1 VPAPVPGADATL
13 GRRRWLRGEAPPSLE
28 TVKGVFTLRTR
39 AVRDRDSQRRG
50 ETVNGKM
57 ETDPPTQAARKEA
70 SRTLSAREPNGLCP
84 AALPAP
90 APALPRLASRSDQ
103 WIAGPAVALG
113 GIRRNFS
120 TAPSLGANFLVLT
133 YGLQGPAFQI

>member
-1 VPAPVPGADATL
+1 
-13 GRRRWLRGEAPPSLE
+13 
-28 TVKGVFTLRTR
+28 
-39 AVRDRDSQRRG
+39 
-50 ETVNGKM
+50 M
-57 ETDPPTQAARKEA
+57 ETDPLIQAARKEA
-70 SRTLSAREPNGLCP
+70 SRTLSARELNGLCP

-113 GIRRNFS
+113 GIRSRRNFS
-120 TAPSLGANFLVLT
+120 TAPSLSANFLVLT